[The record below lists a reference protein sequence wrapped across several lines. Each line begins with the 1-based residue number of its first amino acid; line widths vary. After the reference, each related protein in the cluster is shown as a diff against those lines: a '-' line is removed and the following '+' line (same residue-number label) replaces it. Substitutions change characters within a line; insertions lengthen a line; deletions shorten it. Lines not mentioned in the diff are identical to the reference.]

1 MGRLFGTDGIRGV
14 ANAGLDPE
22 LAFRVGRAA
31 GALLRRGA
39 AAAPHVFIG
48 RDTRISGPM
57 LEAALAAGLCSTG
70 VSVDLGG
77 VLPSPAVAHLTRL
90 RGAVSGVV
98 ISASHNPVEDNGIK
112 FFGGDGFKLPD
123 EREDE
128 IEVLLDRDDLPRPS
142 GIDVGRIHI
151 VGDGVDRYLEH
162 LREMAAAS
170 LDGIR
175 IVVDCAYGAACVVA
189 PRLWESLGA
198 ATIVLHGEPD
208 GTRINVDCGSTHLDP
223 LRTAVRAHGADL
235 GVAYDGDADRM
246 LAVDERGDVVDGDAI
261 MGICARDR
269 HQRGAL
275 PGATVVA
282 TVMSNAGL
290 ERALGAVGIRLDRT
304 KVGDRY
310 VLERML
316 STGATMGG
324 EQSGHVIFLDR
335 STTGDGLVTGIEL
348 TNVMARSGRR
358 LSELRAFVP
367 RFPQVLRNVRVDDR
381 DDATASPDVR
391 RAVEAAEAR
400 LGGRG
405 RILVRPSGTEPL
417 VRVMVEAEAQ
427 DEAEAVAAA
436 VATVIAARHGVRA

>member
-22 LAFRVGRAA
+22 LAFRIGRAA
-31 GALLRRGA
+31 GAVLRGA
-39 AAAPHVFIG
+39 VGSEPRVFIG
-48 RDTRISGPM
+48 RDTRVSGPM

-90 RGAVSGVV
+90 RGAASGVV

-112 FFGGDGFKLPD
+112 FFGADGFKLPD
-123 EREDE
+123 AREDA
-128 IEVLLDRDDLPRPS
+128 IEALLDRADLPRPS
-142 GIDVGRIHI
+142 GIDVGTIHS
-151 VGDGVDRYLEH
+151 VSDGVDRYLEH
-162 LREMAAAS
+162 LRAMAVGR

-175 IVVDCAYGAACVVA
+175 IVVDCAYGAASTVA
-189 PRLWESLGA
+189 PGLWETLGA
-198 ATIVLHGEPD
+198 TTLLLHAESD
-208 GTRINVDCGSTHLDP
+208 GTRINVNCGSTHLDQV
-223 LRTAVRAHGADL
+223 RASVRAHGADL

-246 LAVDERGDVVDGDAI
+246 LAVDERGEVVDGDAI
-261 MGICARDR
+261 IGICALDR
-269 HQRGAL
+269 HQRGEL

-290 ERALGAVGIRLDRT
+290 ERALGEVGIRLDRT

-316 STGATMGG
+316 AVGAVMGG

-348 TNVMARSGRR
+348 TNVMVRTGRR

-381 DDATASPDVR
+381 ENATASVEVR
-391 RAVEAAEAR
+391 GAVEAAEAR
-400 LGGRG
+400 LAGRG
-405 RILVRPSGTEPL
+405 RILVRASGTEPL
-417 VRVMVEAEAQ
+417 MRVMVEAEAQ
-427 DEAEAVAAA
+427 DEAEAVAAEI
-436 VATVIAARHGVRA
+436 ATVIAERYGARA